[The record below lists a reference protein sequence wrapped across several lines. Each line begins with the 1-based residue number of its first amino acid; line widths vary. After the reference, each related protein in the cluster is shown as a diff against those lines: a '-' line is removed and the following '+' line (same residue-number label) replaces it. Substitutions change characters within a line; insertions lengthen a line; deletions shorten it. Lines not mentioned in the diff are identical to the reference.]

1 MESATPGFKL
11 GQTQVH
17 RLSASETVTML
28 RNGDLTVS
36 DYAERLLS
44 RVSERNDMVN
54 AWAYLDPS
62 LVMEQARRLDA
73 IPANERGPLHGVAVG
88 IKDILTTRDMPTR
101 YGSPIFQ
108 DDKRTSVDATAVLIL
123 RSAGALIFGKTSTTE
138 FAATHRGGSCRNP
151 HNTDHTP
158 GGSSSGS
165 AAAVADFQVPIAI
178 GSQTAGSI
186 VRPAAYTGVYGF
198 KPTWGAVATQGMS
211 QFSPTC
217 DTLGFFA
224 RTLQDLELLASVFR
238 LPLQRNQISPANF
251 NPRVAFLKT
260 AAWEKAE
267 PSSQKA
273 WEDCKTS
280 FGQLGVSCADV
291 VLPQEFTNLQLEGWH
306 DDILTFEAQRTF
318 LGTYL
323 TSKALLDPTIVQRL
337 EKKDV
342 SPDIILQR
350 YNSCVGLRSE
360 WDEFARNYDVIITPS
375 VTGEAPYGLEYTGDS
390 CFNSMWTLL
399 HAPVINVPGLKG
411 KAGLPLGLSVVGS
424 RYEESKVF
432 RAAQFLA
439 DVFCQERSLQPE
451 VVKGQ

>member
-1 MESATPGFKL
+1 MESATPSSKV
-11 GQTQVH
+11 GQTRVH
-17 RLSASETVTML
+17 RLSASETVAML
-28 RNGDLTVS
+28 RDGYLTVS

-108 DDKRTSVDATAVLIL
+108 NDERTSVDATAVLIL
-123 RSAGALIFGKTSTTE
+123 RSAGALIFGKTRTTE
-138 FAATHRGGSCRNP
+138 
-151 HNTDHTP
+151 
-158 GGSSSGS
+158 
-165 AAAVADFQVPIAI
+165 
-178 GSQTAGSI
+178 
-186 VRPAAYTGVYGF
+186 PAAYNGVYGI

-238 LPLQRNQISPANF
+238 FPLQRNQISTANGDL
-251 NPRVAFLKT
+251 RVAFLKT

-267 PSSQKA
+267 PSLQEA

-280 FGQLGVSCADV
+280 FGQLGISYADV
-291 VLPQEFTNLQLEGWH
+291 VLPQEFANLQLEGWH

-318 LGTYL
+318 LG
-323 TSKALLDPTIVQRL
+323 VRRL
-337 EKKDV
+337 EKKD
-342 SPDIILQR
+342 
-350 YNSCVGLRSE
+350 
-360 WDEFARNYDVIITPS
+360 
-375 VTGEAPYGLEYTGDS
+375 

-399 HAPVINVPGLKG
+399 HAPIINVPGLKG